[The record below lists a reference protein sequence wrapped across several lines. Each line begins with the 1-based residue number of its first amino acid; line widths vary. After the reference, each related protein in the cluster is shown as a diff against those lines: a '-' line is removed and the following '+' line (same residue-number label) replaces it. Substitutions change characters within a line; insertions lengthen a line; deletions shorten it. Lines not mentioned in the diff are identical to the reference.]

1 MGNKAEKNK
10 KWSVA
15 KKKFRLSNSVQHMGR
30 SDNENDDNRKKSAH
44 ERGRGYRNVL
54 TFSFTPYWGE
64 LSLI

>member
-1 MGNKAEKNK
+1 
-10 KWSVA
+10 
-15 KKKFRLSNSVQHMGR
+15 MGR

-54 TFSFTPYWGE
+54 IFTFVPYWGE